1 MSKEISPSI
10 LPKLAECALFEGAGG
25 TSAAAERGTAVDVA
39 IRNLISAQNLLLGE
53 DGTLIVSNLFT
64 IVGEDA
70 GAISYG
76 VEELTRLAKGSFIE
90 TREEYLAMAVPG
102 LSKLGTADAVC
113 KEQKW
118 VADIK
123 TGQVRDYRNQLQAY
137 SLACMEDNF
146 EMSWTAHVIYVD
158 QAMIRSYDFTY
169 EEAKQGTQRVIDR
182 ATSAEAKPTPC
193 EYCSWC
199 KHYNNCNAIVR
210 QAESAIALIPEATG
224 NSIDAIRQR
233 ILATAESMGAFA
245 KEWKLAEKE
254 IAEPVLGH
262 LKTRLEN
269 GDEVPGWKLT
279 SMSGRKFV
287 ETEAIAK
294 ASQNITKET
303 LILALGGKM
312 SEKSY
317 LELCA
322 NNGVEPDQT
331 AVKTGAHSLQLR
343 QTKIK

>member
-1 MSKEISPSI
+1 MNKEISPSS

-25 TSAAAERGTAVDVA
+25 TSLAAERGTAVDVA
-39 IRNLISAQNLLLGE
+39 IRNLISAQN
-53 DGTLIVSNLFT
+53 DVA

-70 GAISYG
+70 GAIAYG
-76 VEELTRLAKGSFIE
+76 VEELTRLANGSFVE

-113 KEQKW
+113 KAEKW

-123 TGQVRDYRNQLQAY
+123 TGQLRNYRDQLQAY

-158 QAMIRSYDFTY
+158 QKLIRSYDFTY
-169 EEAKQGTQRVIDR
+169 EEAKQGTQRTIDR
-182 ATSAEAKPTPC
+182 ATSADAKPTPC

-199 KHYNNCNAIVR
+199 KHFNNCHAIVR

-224 NSIDAIRQR
+224 NSIEAIKDR
-233 ILATAESMGAFA
+233 ILATPESLGAFIR
-245 KEWKLAEKE
+245 EWKLAEKE
-254 IAEPVLGH
+254 IAEPLLGH
-262 LKTRLEN
+262 LKTRLER
-269 GDEVPGWKLT
+269 GDEVAGWKLT
-279 SMSGRKFV
+279 SVSGRKFV

-303 LILALGGKM
+303 LILAMGGKM

-331 AVKTGAHSLQLR
+331 AIKAGSPTTQLR

>member
-1 MSKEISPSI
+1 MSKEISPST
-10 LPKLAECALFEGAGG
+10 LPKLAECALFEGASG
-25 TSAAAERGTAVDVA
+25 TSAAAERGTAVDLA
-39 IRNLISAQNLLLGE
+39 IRNLISGDELEPMA
-53 DGTLIVSNLFT
+53 DV
-64 IVGEDA
+64 VGFDFSP
-70 GAISYG
+70 IDFG
-76 VEELTRLAKGSFIE
+76 VKQLKRLARHSFIE

-113 KEQKW
+113 KAEKW

-123 TGQVRDYRNQLQAY
+123 TGQVRNYREQLAAY
-137 SLACMEDNF
+137 ALACMEDNF

-158 QAMIRSYDFTY
+158 QAMIRSYEFTY

-182 ATSAEAKPTPC
+182 ATSADAKPTPC

-199 KHYNNCNAIVR
+199 KHYNNCHAIVR
-210 QAESAIALIPEATG
+210 QAESAIALIPDING
-224 NSIDAIRQR
+224 NSIEAIKDR
-233 ILATAESMGAFA
+233 ILATPESLGAFA

-254 IAEPVLGH
+254 IAEPLLGH

-269 GDEVPGWKLT
+269 GDEVAGWKLT
-279 SMSGRKFV
+279 SVSGRKFV

-303 LILALGGKM
+303 LILAMGGKL

-322 NNGVEPDQT
+322 NNGVEPDTT
-331 AVKTGAHSLQLR
+331 AIKAGAPTTQLR

>member
-1 MSKEISPSI
+1 MSKEISPST
-10 LPKLAECALFEGAGG
+10 LPKLAECALFEGASG
-25 TSAAAERGTAVDVA
+25 TSAAAERGTAIDIA
-39 IRNLISAQNLLLGE
+39 IRNLIAGNELE
-53 DGTLIVSNLFT
+53 PMANV
-64 IVGEDA
+64 VGFDFSP
-70 GAISYG
+70 IDFG
-76 VEELTRLAKGSFIE
+76 VKQLKRLARNSFIE

-123 TGQVRDYRNQLQAY
+123 TGQVRDYRNQLMAY

-158 QAMIRSYDFTY
+158 QSMIRSYEFTY

-182 ATSAEAKPTPC
+182 ATSAEAKPTPS

-199 KHYNNCNAIVR
+199 KHFNNCHAIVR

-224 NSIDAIRQR
+224 NSIEAIKDR
-233 ILATAESMGAFA
+233 ILATPESLGSFIR
-245 KEWKLAEKE
+245 EWKLAEKE
-254 IAEPVLGH
+254 IAEPLLGH
-262 LKTRLEN
+262 LKSRLES
-269 GDEVPGWKLT
+269 GDEVAGWKLT
-279 SMSGRKFV
+279 SVSGRRFV

-294 ASQNITKET
+294 AAQGISKET
-303 LILALGGKM
+303 LILAMGGKL

-317 LELCA
+317 TEFCA
-322 NNGVEPDQT
+322 NNGVDPDTT
-331 AVKTGAHSLQLR
+331 AIKAGSPTTQLR

>member
-1 MSKEISPSI
+1 MSKEISPST
-10 LPKLAECALFEGAGG
+10 LPKLAECALFEGASG
-25 TSAAAERGTAVDVA
+25 TSAAAERGTAVDLA
-39 IRNLISAQNLLLGE
+39 IRNLIAGDELE
-53 DGTLIVSNLFT
+53 PMADV
-64 IVGEDA
+64 VGFDFSPIA
-70 GAISYG
+70 YG
-76 VEELTRLAKGSFIE
+76 VEELKRLAKGSFVE

-113 KEQKW
+113 KAEKW

-123 TGQVRDYRNQLQAY
+123 TGQVRNYREQLAAY
-137 SLACMEDNF
+137 ALACMEDNF
-146 EMSWTAHVIYVD
+146 DTSWTAHVIYVD
-158 QAMIRSYDFTY
+158 QKMIRSYDFSY
-169 EEAKQGTQRVIDR
+169 EEAWQTTQRTIAR
-182 ATSAEAKPTPC
+182 AISAESKPTPC

-199 KHYNNCNAIVR
+199 KHYNNCHAIVR

-287 ETEAIAK
+287 EHDAIAK
-294 ASQNITKET
+294 AAQGISKET

-331 AVKTGAHSLQLR
+331 AIKAGSPTTQLR

>member
-1 MSKEISPSI
+1 M
-10 LPKLAECALFEGAGG
+10 FEGAGG
-25 TSAAAERGTAVDVA
+25 SSAAAERGTAIDIA
-39 IRNLISAQNLLLGE
+39 IRNLIAGNELE
-53 DGTLIVSNLFT
+53 PMADV
-64 IVGEDA
+64 VGFDFSPIA
-70 GAISYG
+70 YG
-76 VEELTRLAKGSFIE
+76 VEELKRLAKGSFIE

-113 KEQKW
+113 KAEKW

-123 TGQVRDYRNQLQAY
+123 TGQLRNYRDQLQAY

-182 ATSAEAKPTPC
+182 ATSADAKPTPS

-199 KHYNNCNAIVR
+199 KHFNNCHAIVR
-210 QAESAIALIPEATG
+210 QAESAIALIPDING

-331 AVKTGAHSLQLR
+331 AVQTGAHSLQLR

>member
-1 MSKEISPSI
+1 VSKEISPST

-25 TSAAAERGTAVDVA
+25 TSSAAERGTAVDIA
-39 IRNLISAQNLLLGE
+39 IRNLISAQDNVTFPAE
-53 DGTLIVSNLFT
+53 HSR
-64 IVGEDA
+64 
-70 GAISYG
+70 AIDYG
-76 VEELTRLAKGSFIE
+76 VNELKRLAKGSFIE

-113 KEQKW
+113 KDEKW

-182 ATSAEAKPTPC
+182 ATNADAKPTPC

-199 KHYNNCNAIVR
+199 KHCNNCHAIVR

-224 NSIDAIRQR
+224 NSIESIKDR
-233 ILATAESMGAFA
+233 ILATPESLGSFIR
-245 KEWKLAEKE
+245 EWKLAEKE
-254 IAEPVLGH
+254 IAEPLLGH

-269 GDEVPGWKLT
+269 GDEVAGWKLT
-279 SMSGRKFV
+279 SVSGRKFV
-287 ETEAIAK
+287 EADFIVK
-294 ASQNITKET
+294 AAEGISKET
-303 LILALGGKM
+303 LILAMGGKM
-312 SEKSY
+312 SEKNY
-317 LELCA
+317 IEFCA
-322 NNGVEPDQT
+322 NNGVELDTT
-331 AVKTGAHSLQLR
+331 AIKAGAPTTQLR

>member
-1 MSKEISPSI
+1 M
-10 LPKLAECALFEGAGG
+10 
-25 TSAAAERGTAVDVA
+25 
-39 IRNLISAQNLLLGE
+39 
-53 DGTLIVSNLFT
+53 
-64 IVGEDA
+64 
-70 GAISYG
+70 
-76 VEELTRLAKGSFIE
+76 
-90 TREEYLAMAVPG
+90 
-102 LSKLGTADAVC
+102 
-113 KEQKW
+113 
-118 VADIK
+118 
-123 TGQVRDYRNQLQAY
+123 AY

-146 EMSWTAHVIYVD
+146 DTSWTAHVVYVD
-158 QAMIRSYDFTY
+158 QKLIRSYEFTY
-169 EEAKQGTQRVIDR
+169 EEAKQGTQRTIDR
-182 ATSAEAKPTPC
+182 ATSQDAKPTPS

-199 KHYNNCNAIVR
+199 KHFNNCHAIVR
-210 QAESAIALIPEATG
+210 QAESAIALIPDVTG
-224 NSIDAIRQR
+224 NSIEAIRQR

-287 ETEAIAK
+287 EAEAIAK
-294 ASQNITKET
+294 ASEGISKET

-343 QTKIK
+343 QTKVK

>member
-1 MSKEISPSI
+1 MSKEISPSS
-10 LPKLAECALFEGAGG
+10 LPKLAECALFEGANG
-25 TSAAAERGTAVDVA
+25 TSSAAERGTAVDVA
-39 IRNLISAQNLLLGE
+39 IRNLISAQDNV
-53 DGTLIVSNLFT
+53 TFI
-64 IVGEDA
+64 GEDA
-70 GAISYG
+70 GAIAYG
-76 VEELTRLAKGSFIE
+76 VDELTRLAKGSFVE

-113 KEQKW
+113 KAEKW

-123 TGQVRDYRNQLQAY
+123 TGQLRNYRDQLQAY

-146 EMSWTAHVIYVD
+146 DTSWTAHVIYVD
-158 QAMIRSYDFTY
+158 QKLIRSYDFTY
-169 EEAKQGTQRVIDR
+169 EEAKQGTQRTIDR

-199 KHYNNCNAIVR
+199 KHYNSCHAIVR
-210 QAESAIALIPEATG
+210 QAESAIALIPEVTG
-224 NSIDAIRQR
+224 NSIEAIKDR
-233 ILATAESMGAFA
+233 ILSTPETLGAFA

-294 ASQNITKET
+294 ASEGISKET
-303 LILALGGKM
+303 LILAMGGKL
-312 SEKSY
+312 SEKNY

-322 NNGVEPDQT
+322 NNGVEPDTT
-331 AVKTGAHSLQLR
+331 AVQTGAHSLQLR

>member
-1 MSKEISPSI
+1 MSKEISPST
-10 LPKLAECALFEGAGG
+10 LPKLAECALFEGASG
-25 TSAAAERGTAVDVA
+25 TSAAAERGTAVDLA
-39 IRNLISAQNLLLGE
+39 IRNLIAGNELE
-53 DGTLIVSNLFT
+53 PVADV
-64 IVGEDA
+64 VGFDFSPIA
-70 GAISYG
+70 YG
-76 VEELTRLAKGSFIE
+76 VEELKRLAKGSFIE

-102 LSKLGTADAVC
+102 LSKLGTADTVC

-123 TGQVRDYRNQLQAY
+123 TGQVRDYRNQLMAY

-146 EMSWTAHVIYVD
+146 ETSWTAHVIYVD
-158 QAMIRSYDFTY
+158 QSMIRSYDFTY

-182 ATSAEAKPTPC
+182 ATSAEAKPTPS

-199 KHYNNCNAIVR
+199 KHFNNCHAIVR

-224 NSIDAIRQR
+224 NSIEAIKER
-233 ILATAESMGAFA
+233 ILATPESLGTFIR
-245 KEWKLAEKE
+245 EWKLAEKE
-254 IAEPVLGH
+254 IAEPLLGH
-262 LKTRLEN
+262 LKTRLES
-269 GDEVPGWKLT
+269 GDEVAGWKLT
-279 SMSGRKFV
+279 SVSGRRFV

-303 LILALGGKM
+303 LILAMGGKL

-331 AVKTGAHSLQLR
+331 AIKAGSPTTQLR

>member
-1 MSKEISPSI
+1 MIKGISPSS
-10 LPKLAECALFEGAGG
+10 LPKLAECALFEGANG
-25 TSAAAERGTAVDVA
+25 TSSAAERGTAVDVA
-39 IRNLISAQNLLLGE
+39 IRNLIAGNELE
-53 DGTLIVSNLFT
+53 PMAEV
-64 IVGEDA
+64 VGYDFSPIA
-70 GAISYG
+70 YG
-76 VEELTRLAKGSFIE
+76 VNELTRLAKGSFVE

-113 KEQKW
+113 KAEKW

-123 TGQVRDYRNQLQAY
+123 TGQLRNYRDQLMAY

-158 QAMIRSYDFTY
+158 QKLIRSYDFTY
-169 EEAKQGTQRVIDR
+169 EEAKQGTQRTIDR

-210 QAESAIALIPEATG
+210 QAESAIALIPDING

-331 AVKTGAHSLQLR
+331 AIQTGAHSLQLR

>member
-1 MSKEISPSI
+1 MIKEISPSS

-39 IRNLISAQNLLLGE
+39 IRNLISAE
-53 DGTLIVSNLFT
+53 YDVA

-70 GAISYG
+70 GAITYG
-76 VEELTRLAKGSFIE
+76 VEELTRLAKGSFVE

-113 KEQKW
+113 KAEKW

-123 TGQVRDYRNQLQAY
+123 TGQLRNYRDQLQAY

-146 EMSWTAHVIYVD
+146 EMSWTAHVVYVD
-158 QAMIRSYDFTY
+158 QKMIRSYDFSY
-169 EEAKQGTQRVIDR
+169 EEAKQGTQRTIDR

-199 KHYNNCNAIVR
+199 KHYNSCHAIVR
-210 QAESAIALIPEATG
+210 QAESAVALIPDING

-287 ETEAIAK
+287 ECEAIAK
-294 ASQNITKET
+294 ASQGITKET
-303 LILALGGKM
+303 LILAMGGKL

-322 NNGVEPDQT
+322 NNGVEPDQS
-331 AVKTGAHSLQLR
+331 AIQSGAHSLQLR
-343 QTKIK
+343 QTKVK

>member
-1 MSKEISPSI
+1 MSKEISPST

-25 TSAAAERGTAVDVA
+25 TSAAAERGTAVDLA
-39 IRNLISAQNLLLGE
+39 IRNLISAE
-53 DGTLIVSNLFT
+53 HDVA

-70 GAISYG
+70 GAIAYG
-76 VEELTRLAKGSFIE
+76 VEELKRLAKGSFIE

-137 SLACMEDNF
+137 ALACMEDNF

-210 QAESAIALIPEATG
+210 QAESAIAIIPEVTG
-224 NSIDAIRQR
+224 NSIEAIKER
-233 ILATAESMGAFA
+233 ILSTPESLGAFIR
-245 KEWKLAEKE
+245 EWKLAEKE
-254 IAEPVLGH
+254 IAEPLLGH

-269 GDEVPGWKLT
+269 GDEVAGWKLT
-279 SMSGRKFV
+279 SVSGRRFV
-287 ETEAIAK
+287 ETEAIIK
-294 ASQNITKET
+294 ASEGISKET
-303 LILALGGKM
+303 LILAMGGKL

-331 AVKTGAHSLQLR
+331 AIKAGSPTTQLR

>member
-1 MSKEISPSI
+1 MSKEISPST
-10 LPKLAECALFEGAGG
+10 LPKLAECALFEGASG
-25 TSAAAERGTAVDVA
+25 TSAAAERGTAVDLA
-39 IRNLISAQNLLLGE
+39 IRNLISAEN
-53 DGTLIVSNLFT
+53 DVA

-70 GAISYG
+70 GAIAYG
-76 VEELTRLAKGSFIE
+76 VEELKRLAKGSFVE

-123 TGQVRDYRNQLQAY
+123 TGQVRNYREQLAAY
-137 SLACMEDNF
+137 ALACMEDNF
-146 EMSWTAHVIYVD
+146 DTSWTAHVIYVD
-158 QAMIRSYDFTY
+158 QKMIRSYDFSY
-169 EEAKQGTQRVIDR
+169 EEAWQTTQRTIAR
-182 ATSAEAKPTPC
+182 AISAEAKPTPS

-199 KHYNNCNAIVR
+199 KHFNNCHAIVR
-210 QAESAIALIPEATG
+210 QAESAIALIPDING
-224 NSIDAIRQR
+224 NSIEAIRQR

-331 AVKTGAHSLQLR
+331 AVQTGAHSLQLR

>member
-1 MSKEISPSI
+1 MSKEISPST

-39 IRNLISAQNLLLGE
+39 IRNLISAE
-53 DGTLIVSNLFT
+53 HDVA
-64 IVGEDA
+64 IVGEDS
-70 GAISYG
+70 GAIAYG
-76 VEELTRLAKGSFIE
+76 VEELKRLAKGSFIE

-146 EMSWTAHVIYVD
+146 ETSWTAHVIYVD
-158 QAMIRSYDFTY
+158 QSMIRSYDFTY

-199 KHYNNCNAIVR
+199 KHYNNCHAIVR
-210 QAESAIALIPEATG
+210 QAESAIALIPESTG
-224 NSIDAIRQR
+224 NSIESIKDR
-233 ILATAESMGAFA
+233 ILATPESLGAFIR
-245 KEWKLAEKE
+245 EWKLAEKE
-254 IAEPVLGH
+254 IAEPLLGH

-269 GDEVPGWKLT
+269 GDEVVGWKLT
-279 SMSGRKFV
+279 SVSGRKFV

-294 ASQNITKET
+294 ASEGISKET
-303 LILALGGKM
+303 LMLAMGGKM

-317 LELCA
+317 IEFCA
-322 NNGVEPDQT
+322 NNGVEPDTT
-331 AVKTGAHSLQLR
+331 AIKAGAPTTQLR

>member
-1 MSKEISPSI
+1 MSKEISPST
-10 LPKLAECALFEGAGG
+10 LPKLSECALFEGASG
-25 TSAAAERGTAVDVA
+25 TSAAAERGTAVDLA
-39 IRNLISAQNLLLGE
+39 IRNLIAGNE
-53 DGTLIVSNLFT
+53 IEPMADV
-64 IVGEDA
+64 VGFDFSPI
-70 GAISYG
+70 GYG
-76 VEELTRLAKGSFIE
+76 VEELKRLAKGSFVE

-113 KEQKW
+113 KAEKW

-123 TGQVRDYRNQLQAY
+123 TGQVRDYRNQLMAY

-182 ATSAEAKPTPC
+182 ATSAEAKPTPS

-199 KHYNNCNAIVR
+199 KHFNNCHAIVR
-210 QAESAIALIPEATG
+210 QAESAIALIPDING

-269 GDEVPGWKLT
+269 GDEIPGWKLT

-317 LELCA
+317 TEFCA
-322 NNGVEPDQT
+322 NNGVEPDTT
-331 AVKTGAHSLQLR
+331 AIKAGAPTTQLR
-343 QTKIK
+343 QTKVK

>member
-1 MSKEISPSI
+1 MSKELSPST

-25 TSAAAERGTAVDVA
+25 TSAAAERGTAIDIA
-39 IRNLISAQNLLLGE
+39 IRNLISGDELEPMA
-53 DGTLIVSNLFT
+53 DV
-64 IVGEDA
+64 VGFDFSP
-70 GAISYG
+70 IDFG
-76 VEELTRLAKGSFIE
+76 VKQLKRLARNSFIE

-182 ATSAEAKPTPC
+182 ATCAEAKPTPC

-210 QAESAIALIPEATG
+210 QAENAIALIPDATG
-224 NSIDAIRQR
+224 NSIEAIKER
-233 ILATAESMGAFA
+233 ILASPESLGSFIR
-245 KEWKLAEKE
+245 EWKLAEKE
-254 IAEPVLGH
+254 IAEPLLGH

-269 GDEVPGWKLT
+269 GDEVAGWKLT
-279 SMSGRKFV
+279 SVSGRKFV

-294 ASQNITKET
+294 AAQDISKET
-303 LILALGGKM
+303 LILAMGGKM

-317 LELCA
+317 TEFCA
-322 NNGVEPDQT
+322 NNGIEPDTT
-331 AVKTGAHSLQLR
+331 AIKAGAPTTQLR
-343 QTKIK
+343 QTKVK

>member
-1 MSKEISPSI
+1 MSKEISPST

-25 TSAAAERGTAVDVA
+25 TSSAAERGTAIDIA
-39 IRNLISAQNLLLGE
+39 IRNLISAEN
-53 DGTLIVSNLFT
+53 DVA
-64 IVGEDA
+64 IVGEDS
-70 GAISYG
+70 GAIAYG
-76 VEELTRLAKGSFIE
+76 VEELKRLAKGSFIE

-102 LSKLGTADAVC
+102 ISKLGTADAVC
-113 KEQKW
+113 KAEKW

-137 SLACMEDNF
+137 ALACMEDNF

-158 QAMIRSYDFTY
+158 QSMIRSYDFTY

-199 KHYNNCNAIVR
+199 KHFNNCHAIVR
-210 QAESAIALIPEATG
+210 QAESAIALIPEATD
-224 NSIDAIRQR
+224 NSIEAIKDR
-233 ILATAESMGAFA
+233 ILATPESLGAFIR
-245 KEWKLAEKE
+245 EWKLAEKE
-254 IAEPVLGH
+254 IAEPLLGH

-269 GDEVPGWKLT
+269 GDEVAGWKLT
-279 SMSGRKFV
+279 SVSGRKFV

-303 LILALGGKM
+303 LILAMGGKL

-331 AVKTGAHSLQLR
+331 AIKAGSPTTQLR

>member
-1 MSKEISPSI
+1 MSKEISPST

-25 TSAAAERGTAVDVA
+25 SSAAADRGTAVDIA
-39 IRNLISAQNLLLGE
+39 IRDIITTGE
-53 DGTLIVSNLFT
+53 GDQSDPAVDFGIKQLK
-64 IVGEDA
+64 
-70 GAISYG
+70 
-76 VEELTRLAKGSFIE
+76 RLARNSFIE

-123 TGQVRDYRNQLQAY
+123 TGQVRNYREQLAAY
-137 SLACMEDNF
+137 ALSCMEDNF
-146 EMSWTAHVIYVD
+146 DTSWTAHVIYVD
-158 QAMIRSYDFTY
+158 QSMIRSYDFSY
-169 EEAKQGTQRVIDR
+169 EEAKQITQRTIDR
-182 ATSAEAKPTPC
+182 ATSADAKPTPC

-210 QAESAIALIPEATG
+210 QAETAIALIPDATG
-224 NSIDAIRQR
+224 NSIEAIKAR
-233 ILATAESMGAFA
+233 ILATPESLGSFIR
-245 KEWKLAEKE
+245 EWKLAEKE
-254 IAEPVLGH
+254 IAEPLLGH
-262 LKTRLEN
+262 LKTRLES
-269 GDEVPGWKLT
+269 GDEVAGWKLT
-279 SMSGRKFV
+279 SVSGRKFV

-294 ASQNITKET
+294 AAQGISKET

-322 NNGVEPDQT
+322 NNGVEPDT
-331 AVKTGAHSLQLR
+331 AAIKAGAPTTQLR
-343 QTKIK
+343 QTKVK

>member
-1 MSKEISPSI
+1 MSKEISPST
-10 LPKLAECALFEGAGG
+10 LPKLAECALFEGASG

-39 IRNLISAQNLLLGE
+39 IRNLIAGNELEPMS
-53 DGTLIVSNLFT
+53 DV
-64 IVGEDA
+64 VGFDFSP
-70 GAISYG
+70 IDFG
-76 VEELTRLAKGSFIE
+76 VKQLKRLARHSFIE

-123 TGQVRDYRNQLQAY
+123 TGQVRDYRNQLMAY

-158 QAMIRSYDFTY
+158 QAIIRSYDFTY
-169 EEAKQGTQRVIDR
+169 QEAKQGTQRVIDR
-182 ATSAEAKPTPC
+182 ATSADAKPTPC

-199 KHYNNCNAIVR
+199 KHFNNCHAIVR

-262 LKTRLEN
+262 LKTRLES
-269 GDEVPGWKLT
+269 GDEVAGWKLT
-279 SMSGRKFV
+279 SVSGRKFV

-294 ASQNITKET
+294 AAEGISKET
-303 LILALGGKM
+303 LILAMGGKM

-317 LELCA
+317 TEFCA
-322 NNGVEPDQT
+322 NNGVEPDTT
-331 AVKTGAHSLQLR
+331 AIKAGAPTTQLR

>member
-1 MSKEISPSI
+1 MIKEISPSS
-10 LPKLAECALFEGAGG
+10 LPKLAGCALFEGANG
-25 TSAAAERGTAVDVA
+25 TSSAAERGTEIDKA
-39 IRNLISAQNLLLGE
+39 IRNLILENTTSTVVVNMQK
-53 DGTLIVSNLFT
+53 
-64 IVGEDA
+64 VGEDFSP
-70 GAISYG
+70 ITYG
-76 VEELTRLAKGSFIE
+76 VEELERLAKGSFVE

-113 KEQKW
+113 KAEKW

-123 TGQVRDYRNQLQAY
+123 TGQLRNYRDQLMAY

-158 QAMIRSYDFTY
+158 QKLIRSYDFTY
-169 EEAKQGTQRVIDR
+169 EEAKQGTQRTIDR
-182 ATSAEAKPTPC
+182 ATSAEAQPTPC

-199 KHYNNCNAIVR
+199 KHYNNCHAIVR
-210 QAESAIALIPEATG
+210 QAESAVALIPDING

-287 ETEAIAK
+287 EHGAIAK
-294 ASQNITKET
+294 ASEGITKET
-303 LILALGGKM
+303 LILAMGGKM

-331 AVKTGAHSLQLR
+331 AVQTGAHSLQLR

>member
-1 MSKEISPSI
+1 MSKEISPST
-10 LPKLAECALFEGAGG
+10 LPKLAECALFEGASG
-25 TSAAAERGTAVDVA
+25 TSAAAERGTAVDLAV
-39 IRNLISAQNLLLGE
+39 RNLISAE
-53 DGTLIVSNLFT
+53 HDVA

-70 GAISYG
+70 GAITYG
-76 VEELTRLAKGSFIE
+76 VEELTRLAKGSFVE

-137 SLACMEDNF
+137 ALACMEDNF
-146 EMSWTAHVIYVD
+146 ETSWTAHVIYVD
-158 QAMIRSYDFTY
+158 QSMIRSYDFTY

-199 KHYNNCNAIVR
+199 KHYNNCHAIVR

-224 NSIDAIRQR
+224 NSIEAIKER
-233 ILATAESMGAFA
+233 ILATPESLGAFIR
-245 KEWKLAEKE
+245 EWKLAEKE
-254 IAEPVLGH
+254 IAEPLLGH
-262 LKTRLEN
+262 LKTRLES
-269 GDEVPGWKLT
+269 GDEVAGWKLT
-279 SMSGRKFV
+279 SVSGRKFV

-294 ASQNITKET
+294 AAQGISKET

-317 LELCA
+317 FELCA

-331 AVKTGAHSLQLR
+331 AIKAGSPTTQLR

>member
-1 MSKEISPSI
+1 VSKEISPST
-10 LPKLAECALFEGAGG
+10 LPKLAECALFEGANG

-39 IRNLISAQNLLLGE
+39 IRNLISAQ
-53 DGTLIVSNLFT
+53 DDVA

-70 GAISYG
+70 GAIAYG
-76 VEELTRLAKGSFIE
+76 VEELIRLAKGSFVE

-123 TGQVRDYRNQLQAY
+123 TGQVRDYRNQLMAY

-182 ATSAEAKPTPC
+182 ATSAEAKPTPS

-199 KHYNNCNAIVR
+199 KHFNNCHAIVR
-210 QAESAIALIPEATG
+210 QAENAIALIPDING
-224 NSIDAIRQR
+224 NSIEAIRQR

-303 LILALGGKM
+303 LILALG
-312 SEKSY
+312 EF
-317 LELCA
+317 CA
-322 NNGVEPDQT
+322 NNGVEPDTT
-331 AVKTGAHSLQLR
+331 AIKAGAPTTQLR
-343 QTKIK
+343 QTRIK

>member
-1 MSKEISPSI
+1 MSKEISPSS
-10 LPKLAECALFEGAGG
+10 LPKLAECALFQGANG
-25 TSAAAERGTAVDVA
+25 TSSAAERGTAVDVA
-39 IRNLISAQNLLLGE
+39 IRNLISAQDNVTFIGE
-53 DGTLIVSNLFT
+53 DSS
-64 IVGEDA
+64 
-70 GAISYG
+70 AIAYG
-76 VEELTRLAKGSFIE
+76 VEELTRLAKGSFVE

-113 KEQKW
+113 KAEKW

-123 TGQVRDYRNQLQAY
+123 TGQLRNYRDQLMAY

-146 EMSWTAHVIYVD
+146 EMSWTAHVVYVD
-158 QAMIRSYDFTY
+158 QKLIRSYDFTY
-169 EEAKQGTQRVIDR
+169 EEAKQGTQRTIDR

-210 QAESAIALIPEATG
+210 QAESAVALIPDING

-233 ILATAESMGAFA
+233 ILTTAESMGAFA

-331 AVKTGAHSLQLR
+331 AIQTGAHSLQLR

>member
-1 MSKEISPSI
+1 MSKEISPSS
-10 LPKLAECALFEGAGG
+10 LPKLAECALFEGANG
-25 TSAAAERGTAVDVA
+25 TSSAAERGTAVDVA
-39 IRNLISAQNLLLGE
+39 IRNLISAE
-53 DGTLIVSNLFT
+53 HDVA
-64 IVGEDA
+64 IVGEDSS
-70 GAISYG
+70 AIAYG
-76 VEELTRLAKGSFIE
+76 VEELTRLAKGSFVE

-113 KEQKW
+113 KAEKW

-123 TGQVRDYRNQLQAY
+123 TGQLRNYRDQLMAY

-146 EMSWTAHVIYVD
+146 ETSWTAHVVYVD
-158 QAMIRSYDFTY
+158 QKLIRSYDFSY
-169 EEAKQGTQRVIDR
+169 EEAKQGTQRTIDR
-182 ATSAEAKPTPC
+182 ATSEEAKPTPC

-199 KHYNNCNAIVR
+199 KHYNNCHAIVR
-210 QAESAIALIPEATG
+210 QAESAVALIPDING

-254 IAEPVLGH
+254 IAEPVMGH

-312 SEKSY
+312 SEKNY

-322 NNGVEPDQT
+322 NNGVEPDTT
-331 AVKTGAHSLQLR
+331 AVQIGAHSLQLR
-343 QTKIK
+343 QTKIT

>member
-1 MSKEISPSI
+1 MSKEISPST
-10 LPKLAECALFEGAGG
+10 LPKLAECALFEGASG
-25 TSAAAERGTAVDVA
+25 TSAAAERGTAVDLA
-39 IRNLISAQNLLLGE
+39 IRNLIAGNELE
-53 DGTLIVSNLFT
+53 PVAAV
-64 IVGEDA
+64 VGFDFSPIA
-70 GAISYG
+70 YG
-76 VEELTRLAKGSFIE
+76 VEELKRLAKGSFIE

-123 TGQVRDYRNQLQAY
+123 TGQVRNYREQLAAY

-146 EMSWTAHVIYVD
+146 DTSWTAHVIYVD
-158 QAMIRSYDFTY
+158 QKLIRSYDFSY
-169 EEAKQGTQRVIDR
+169 EEAQQITKRTIDR

-199 KHYNNCNAIVR
+199 KHFNNCHAIVR
-210 QAESAIALIPEATG
+210 QAESAIALIPDING

-303 LILALGGKM
+303 LLLAMGGKL

-331 AVKTGAHSLQLR
+331 AVQTGAHSLQLR

>member
-1 MSKEISPSI
+1 M
-10 LPKLAECALFEGAGG
+10 
-25 TSAAAERGTAVDVA
+25 
-39 IRNLISAQNLLLGE
+39 
-53 DGTLIVSNLFT
+53 
-64 IVGEDA
+64 
-70 GAISYG
+70 
-76 VEELTRLAKGSFIE
+76 
-90 TREEYLAMAVPG
+90 
-102 LSKLGTADAVC
+102 
-113 KEQKW
+113 
-118 VADIK
+118 
-123 TGQVRDYRNQLQAY
+123 
-137 SLACMEDNF
+137 
-146 EMSWTAHVIYVD
+146 
-158 QAMIRSYDFTY
+158 
-169 EEAKQGTQRVIDR
+169 
-182 ATSAEAKPTPC
+182 
-193 EYCSWC
+193 
-199 KHYNNCNAIVR
+199 R
-210 QAESAIALIPEATG
+210 QAESAIALIPDMTG

-322 NNGVEPDQT
+322 NNGVEPDQE

-343 QTKIK
+343 QTKVK

>member
-1 MSKEISPSI
+1 MSKEISPST

-25 TSAAAERGTAVDVA
+25 TSAAAERGTAVDLA
-39 IRNLISAQNLLLGE
+39 IRNLISAE
-53 DGTLIVSNLFT
+53 HDVA

-70 GAISYG
+70 GAITYG
-76 VEELTRLAKGSFIE
+76 VEELTRLAKGSFVE

-113 KEQKW
+113 KDQKW

-123 TGQVRDYRNQLQAY
+123 TGQVRDYRNQLMAY

-182 ATSAEAKPTPC
+182 ATSAEAKPTPS

-199 KHYNNCNAIVR
+199 KHFNNCHAIVR

-224 NSIDAIRQR
+224 NSIEAIKDR
-233 ILATAESMGAFA
+233 ILASPESLGSFIR
-245 KEWKLAEKE
+245 EWKLAEKE
-254 IAEPVLGH
+254 IAEPLLGH

-269 GDEVPGWKLT
+269 GDEVAGWKLT
-279 SMSGRKFV
+279 SVSGRKFV

-294 ASQNITKET
+294 ASEGISKET
-303 LILALGGKM
+303 LILAMGGKM

-317 LELCA
+317 TEFCA
-322 NNGVEPDQT
+322 NNGVEPNTT
-331 AVKTGAHSLQLR
+331 AIKAGAPTTQLR
-343 QTKIK
+343 QTKQK

>member
-1 MSKEISPSI
+1 MSKEISPST
-10 LPKLAECALFEGAGG
+10 LPKLAECALFDGAGG
-25 TSAAAERGTAVDVA
+25 TSAAAERGTAVDLA
-39 IRNLISAQNLLLGE
+39 IRNLISAE
-53 DGTLIVSNLFT
+53 HDVA

-70 GAISYG
+70 GAITYG
-76 VEELTRLAKGSFIE
+76 VEELTRLAKGSFVE

-113 KEQKW
+113 KDQKW

-123 TGQVRDYRNQLQAY
+123 TGQVRNYRNQLMAY

-182 ATSAEAKPTPC
+182 ATSADAKPTPC

-199 KHYNNCNAIVR
+199 KHFNNCHAIVR
-210 QAESAIALIPEATG
+210 QAESAIALVPEATG
-224 NSIDAIRQR
+224 NSIEAIKDR
-233 ILATAESMGAFA
+233 ILATPESLGSFIR
-245 KEWKLAEKE
+245 EWKLAEKE
-254 IAEPVLGH
+254 IAEPLLGH
-262 LKTRLEN
+262 LKTRLES
-269 GDEVPGWKLT
+269 GDEVAGWKLT
-279 SMSGRKFV
+279 SVSGRRFV
-287 ETEAIAK
+287 EAEAIAK
-294 ASQNITKET
+294 ASEGITKET

-322 NNGVEPDQT
+322 NNGVEPDTT
-331 AVKTGAHSLQLR
+331 AIKAGAPTTQLR

>member
-1 MSKEISPSI
+1 VEGGKQMSKEISPSS
-10 LPKLAECALFEGAGG
+10 LPKLAECALFEGASG
-25 TSAAAERGTAVDVA
+25 TSAAAERGTAVDLA
-39 IRNLISAQNLLLGE
+39 IRNVISAQH
-53 DGTLIVSNLFT
+53 DVAIVS
-64 IVGEDA
+64 EDA
-70 GAISYG
+70 GAIAYG
-76 VEELTRLAKGSFIE
+76 VEELTRLAKGSFVE

-113 KEQKW
+113 KSEKW

-146 EMSWTAHVIYVD
+146 EVSWTAHVIYVD
-158 QAMIRSYDFTY
+158 QKLIRSYDFSY
-169 EEAKQGTQRVIDR
+169 EEAKQITQRTIDR

-199 KHYNNCNAIVR
+199 KHFNNCHAIVR
-210 QAESAIALIPEATG
+210 QAESAIALIPDVTG

-279 SMSGRKFV
+279 SMSGRRFV

-294 ASQNITKET
+294 ASQGITKET

-322 NNGVEPDQT
+322 NNGVEPDQN
-331 AVKTGAHSLQLR
+331 AVQTGAHSLQLR

>member
-1 MSKEISPSI
+1 MIKEISPSS
-10 LPKLAECALFEGAGG
+10 LPKLAECALFEGASG

-39 IRNLISAQNLLLGE
+39 IRNFISGNELEPVA
-53 DGTLIVSNLFT
+53 DV
-64 IVGEDA
+64 VGFDFSPIA
-70 GAISYG
+70 YG
-76 VEELTRLAKGSFIE
+76 VEELTRLAKGSFVE

-113 KEQKW
+113 KAEKW

-123 TGQVRDYRNQLQAY
+123 TGQVRNYREQLAAY

-146 EMSWTAHVIYVD
+146 DTSWTAHVVYVD
-158 QAMIRSYDFTY
+158 QKLIRSYDFSY
-169 EEAKQGTQRVIDR
+169 EEAQQITKRTIDR

-210 QAESAIALIPEATG
+210 QAESAVALIPDVTG

-254 IAEPVLGH
+254 IAEPVMGH

-303 LILALGGKM
+303 LILAMGGKM

-322 NNGVEPDQT
+322 NNGVEPDTT
-331 AVKTGAHSLQLR
+331 AVQTGAHSLQLR

>member
-1 MSKEISPSI
+1 
-10 LPKLAECALFEGAGG
+10 
-25 TSAAAERGTAVDVA
+25 
-39 IRNLISAQNLLLGE
+39 
-53 DGTLIVSNLFT
+53 
-64 IVGEDA
+64 
-70 GAISYG
+70 
-76 VEELTRLAKGSFIE
+76 
-90 TREEYLAMAVPG
+90 MAVPG

-113 KEQKW
+113 KAEKW

-123 TGQVRDYRNQLQAY
+123 TGQVRNYREQLAAY
-137 SLACMEDNF
+137 ALACMEDNF
-146 EMSWTAHVIYVD
+146 DTSWTAHVIYVD
-158 QAMIRSYDFTY
+158 QKLIRSYDFSY
-169 EEAKQGTQRVIDR
+169 EEAKQITQRTIDR

-210 QAESAIALIPEATG
+210 QAESAIALIPDMTG

-287 ETEAIAK
+287 EHEAIAK
-294 ASQNITKET
+294 ASQGITKET
-303 LILALGGKM
+303 LILAMGGKL

-331 AVKTGAHSLQLR
+331 AIQTGAHSLQLR
-343 QTKIK
+343 QTKVK

>member
-1 MSKEISPSI
+1 MSKEISPST
-10 LPKLAECALFEGAGG
+10 LPKLAECALFEGASG
-25 TSAAAERGTAVDVA
+25 TSAAAERGTAVDLA
-39 IRNLISAQNLLLGE
+39 IRNLISAEN
-53 DGTLIVSNLFT
+53 DVA

-70 GAISYG
+70 GAIAYG
-76 VEELTRLAKGSFIE
+76 VEELKRLAKGSFVE

-123 TGQVRDYRNQLQAY
+123 TGQVRNYREQLAAY
-137 SLACMEDNF
+137 ALACMEDNF
-146 EMSWTAHVIYVD
+146 DTSWTAHVIYVD
-158 QAMIRSYDFTY
+158 QKMIRSYDFSY
-169 EEAKQGTQRVIDR
+169 EEAWQTTQRTIAR
-182 ATSAEAKPTPC
+182 AISAEAKPTPS

-199 KHYNNCNAIVR
+199 KHFNNCHAIVR
-210 QAESAIALIPEATG
+210 QAESAIALIPDING
-224 NSIDAIRQR
+224 NSIEAIRQR

-279 SMSGRKFV
+279 SMSGRRFV

-331 AVKTGAHSLQLR
+331 AVQTGAHSLQLR
-343 QTKIK
+343 QPKIK